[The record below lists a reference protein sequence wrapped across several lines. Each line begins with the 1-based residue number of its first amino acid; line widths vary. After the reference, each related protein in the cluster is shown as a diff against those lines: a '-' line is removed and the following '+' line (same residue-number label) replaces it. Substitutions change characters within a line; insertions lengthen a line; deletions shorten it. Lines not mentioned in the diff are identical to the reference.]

1 MTAKRTPLY
10 HAFLARNAQMAEK
23 AHFLTANAFTDPK
36 TEHHAV
42 RSAAGLF
49 EIFGQFLVEIAGAGA
64 ERFLDETL
72 VADFTKVPVGG
83 GVYCGILN
91 DQGGFID
98 DVITYRPD
106 ADRFWLVPA
115 PHRVERVETYLR
127 DRAKP
132 YGVHVVSLGYRYTS
146 LSLQGPKSRGCLA
159 AVTAADV
166 SAQALPGFGV
176 LTARVCGI
184 DGVIVTRTGFT
195 GELGYELWVPTEYAT
210 TFYDSL
216 LGTGAPLG
224 LVPCGAGAMG
234 SLRIEKR
241 FPIWGRDLDE
251 RTTPVEAGLGWT
263 VRPKVADYPG
273 KAVVERQKAEGPSRR
288 LMLLEL
294 AEGAG
299 LPEMGAPVLQ
309 QDQPIGKVTS
319 TAFGHSIGRALALAY
334 LPTGGIGADQPLSI
348 AGTPTRA
355 PTHVRAHGKALY
367 DPTSARSRA

>member
-23 AHFLTANAFTDPK
+23 AQFLTANAFSDPK
-36 TEHHAV
+36 TEHLAV

-49 EIFGQFLVEIAGAGA
+49 EIFGQFLVEVAGAAA

-72 VADFTKVPVGG
+72 VADFLRVPVGG

-91 DQGGFID
+91 DEGGFID
-98 DVITYRPD
+98 DVITYRPGP
-106 ADRFWLVPA
+106 DRFWLVPA
-115 PHRVERVETYLR
+115 PHRVDRVEGYLR

-146 LSLQGPKSRGCLA
+146 LSLQGPAARACLA

-176 LTARVCGI
+176 RTARVCEV

-195 GELGYELWVPTEYAT
+195 GELGYELWVPTEQAEP
-210 TFYDSL
+210 FYTRL
-216 LGTGAPLG
+216 LAAGAPLG

-241 FPIWGRDLDE
+241 FPIWGRDIDE
-251 RTTPVEAGLGWT
+251 TTTPVEAGLGWT
-263 VRPKVADYPG
+263 VRPKSRDYPG
-273 KAVVERQKAEGPSRR
+273 KRVVERQKAEGAPRR
-288 LMLLEL
+288 LMLLEF

-299 LPEMGAPVLQ
+299 LPAMGAPVLLKGAQ
-309 QDQPIGKVTS
+309 VGKVTS
-319 TAFGHSIGRALALAY
+319 AAFGHTVGRALALAY
-334 LPTGGIGADQPLSI
+334 LPAGVLPADPGLSVGGVA
-348 AGTPTRA
+348 
-355 PTHVRAHGKALY
+355 VRAHARALY
-367 DPTSARSRA
+367 DPASERARG

>member
-10 HAFLARNAQMAEK
+10 HAFLSRNAQMTEK

-42 RSAAGLF
+42 RNAAGLF
-49 EIFGQFLVEIAGAGA
+49 EIFGQFLVEIAGPKA

-91 DQGGFID
+91 EQGGFID

-106 ADRFWLVPA
+106 TDRFWLAPA
-115 PHRVERVETYLR
+115 PHRVDRVEIYLR

-146 LSLQGPKSRGCLA
+146 LSLQGPQARACLA
-159 AVTAADV
+159 AVTRADV
-166 SAQALPGFGV
+166 SGGALPGFGV
-176 LTARVCGI
+176 LTAKVCDI

-195 GELGYELWVPTEYAT
+195 GELGYELWVPTEYIEP
-210 TFYDSL
+210 FYNAL
-216 LGTGAPLG
+216 LDAGAPLG
-224 LVPCGAGAMG
+224 LVPCGAGCMG

-241 FPIWGRDLDE
+241 FPIWGRDIDE
-251 RTTPVEAGLGWT
+251 TTTPIEAGLGWT
-263 VRPKVADYPG
+263 VRPKTSSYPG
-273 KAVVERQKAEGPSRR
+273 KDVVERQKTEGTSRR

-294 AEGAG
+294 AEGANV
-299 LPEMGAPVLQ
+299 PEMGAPVHVGSQ
-309 QDQPIGKVTS
+309 QVSKVTS
-319 TAFGHSIGRALALAY
+319 TAFGHTVGRALAFAY
-334 LPTGGIGADQPLSI
+334 LHSGQSESSQKVSVGGVEA
-348 AGTPTRA
+348 
-355 PTHVRAHGKALY
+355 VAHGKALY
-367 DPTSARSRA
+367 DPTSSKSRA